1 MLPRLPERTDLDLD
15 FDRDRDLDNSLA
27 SFLPLCL
34 SYKPV
39 TAAPATPAAAMGI
52 PWRTRLRLLSPFRS
66 RDLFRWCSTTPA
78 TAALAKPT
86 CAARR
91 LRCSGLMCR
100 LSDLPREPSLLIDL
114 TDLEREREDLR
125 RLDLLR
131 RSSITVVL
139 VSLVPRFPAAY
150 ARAPM
155 PATAASVPSFFV
167 LEEDRLLL
175 LCLRPR
181 SADHDR
187 ERDRF
192 R

>member
-1 MLPRLPERTDLDLD
+1 M
-15 FDRDRDLDNSLA
+15 
-27 SFLPLCL
+27 
-34 SYKPV
+34 
-39 TAAPATPAAAMGI
+39 
-52 PWRTRLRLLSPFRS
+52 
-66 RDLFRWCSTTPA
+66 PA
-78 TAALAKPT
+78 TAATAKPA

-91 LRCSGLMCR
+91 LRCSGLTCL
-100 LSDLPREPSLLIDL
+100 LSDLPREPSLLTDLTDL
-114 TDLEREREDLR
+114 TDLERERDDLR
-125 RLDLLR
+125 LLDLLR

-167 LEEDRLLL
+167 LEDDRLLL

-192 R
+192 RYRLMASAPTAPNAP